1 MTKEQIQLKIIKVK
15 IIITQ
20 TTKTTGTTVPEF
32 NDSLLMSTAKIEL
45 KVIKYTGRLSLQ
57 MHK

>member
-32 NDSLLMSTAKIEL
+32 NDSLLMSTGKIEL